1 MQPYDRRLGLCIDV
15 GHSARAGVDP
25 VEAILKCRSR
35 LYDVHMKDTLAGAGD
50 KKDRPVGLGFGRL
63 DIRSIMAA
71 LLQVGY
77 RFQVGLEDEVDS
89 ADPIPGIAQSFGYM
103 RGILAALPAG
113 PTAT

>member
-1 MQPYDRRLGLCIDV
+1 
-15 GHSARAGVDP
+15 
-25 VEAILKCRSR
+25 
-35 LYDVHMKDTLAGAGD
+35 
-50 KKDRPVGLGFGRL
+50 
-63 DIRSIMAA
+63 MAA